1 MAGVMKFPDQHKT
14 KFLPLFFSGV
24 ILLLSACSAGGQEP
38 PPDPGVTTPIYAQ
51 LSVNGVNQKALYE
64 FNLEHKGEVQIEV
77 RDYTKLSEGGKQGV
91 DLLMTE
97 ITAGRGPDIIELGT
111 SGETSQLSYRR
122 LAEQGYLEDLWPY
135 IEEDPG
141 LGRGEN
147 GLLKGV
153 LEAPLQAAKIN
164 GGLYAIFEK
173 VQLHTLVG
181 AKSVVGD
188 HPGWTPEELLNIF
201 AAMPD
206 GSVILEDYH
215 NWKDPSVKQRFFTS
229 LLYGFSDLFIDW
241 EEGKCFFD
249 GDRFRSLL
257 ELTSCLPDQHDLER
271 VCANQFEAQSE
282 HFNRLRDGVVMLEDT
297 GFGNMVEWRTRYDWF
312 FGGSSY
318 VGYPVDDGSSGSY
331 FEPVGIKLAMS
342 STCRDKEAA
351 WLYMRQMYNLPVN
364 YEIRG
369 FHVGKTWYR
378 TELRA
383 AMTDLCYTRIGT
395 EIVQFPPLTRKE
407 HARIQELCDSTA
419 RSSLLV
425 DQELV
430 DLVMEA
436 AGPYFAGD
444 KTLDETVRLI
454 QSRAELY
461 VNENR

>member
-1 MAGVMKFPDQHKT
+1 MKRFWV
-14 KFLPLFFSGV
+14 FLLAAALAFT
-24 ILLLSACSAGGQEP
+24 ACSAGGQEP
-38 PPDPGVTTPIYAQ
+38 PPDPGVITLIYAQ
-51 LSVNGVNQKALYE
+51 LSANSVNQKALYQ

-249 GDRFRSLL
+249 GERFRSLL

-271 VCANQFEAQSE
+271 VCANQLEAQSE
-282 HFNRLRDGVVMLEDT
+282 HFNRLRDGVVMLEDA
-297 GFGNMVEWRTRYDWF
+297 GFGHWGEWRTRYDWF
-312 FGGSSY
+312 FGESSY

-342 STCRDKEAA
+342 STCRNKEAA
-351 WLYMRQMYNLPVN
+351 WLYMRQMYYSLGK
-364 YEIRG
+364 YGQGID
-369 FHVGKTWYR
+369 VGKMLYR
-378 TELRA
+378 RELRA

>member
-1 MAGVMKFPDQHKT
+1 MKSLDQHKT
-14 KFLPLFFSGV
+14 QFLPLFFSSV
-24 ILLLSACSAGGQEP
+24 ILLLAACSAGGQKAVLEA
-38 PPDPGVTTPIYAQ
+38 DPGVTTLIYAQ
-51 LSVNGVNQKALYE
+51 LSANGVNQEVLNK

-271 VCANQFEAQSE
+271 VCANQLEAQSE
-282 HFNRLRDGVVMLEDT
+282 HFNRLRDGVVMLEDA
-297 GFGNMVEWRTRYDWF
+297 GFGHWGEWRTRYDWF
-312 FGGSSY
+312 FGESSY

-342 STCRDKEAA
+342 STCRNKEAA
-351 WLYMRQMYNLPVN
+351 WLYMRQMYYSLGK
-364 YEIRG
+364 YGQGID
-369 FHVGKTWYR
+369 VGKMLYR
-378 TELRA
+378 RELRA

>member
-1 MAGVMKFPDQHKT
+1 MKRFWV
-14 KFLPLFFSGV
+14 FLLAAALAFT
-24 ILLLSACSAGGQEP
+24 ACSAGGQKAVLEA
-38 PPDPGVTTPIYAQ
+38 DPGVTTLIYAQ
-51 LSVNGVNQKALYE
+51 LSANGVNQEVLNK

-271 VCANQFEAQSE
+271 VCANQLEAQSE
-282 HFNRLRDGVVMLEDT
+282 HFNRLRDGVVMLEDA
-297 GFGNMVEWRTRYDWF
+297 GFGHWGEWRTRYDWF
-312 FGGSSY
+312 FGESSY

-342 STCRDKEAA
+342 STCRNKEAA
-351 WLYMRQMYNLPVN
+351 WLYMRQMYYSLGK
-364 YEIRG
+364 YGQGID
-369 FHVGKTWYR
+369 VGKMLYR
-378 TELRA
+378 RELRA

-444 KTLDETVRLI
+444 KTLDETVQLI
-454 QSRAELY
+454 QNRAALY
-461 VNENR
+461 VNEQK

>member
-1 MAGVMKFPDQHKT
+1 MKRFWV
-14 KFLPLFFSGV
+14 FLLAAALAFT
-24 ILLLSACSAGGQEP
+24 ACSAGGQEP
-38 PPDPGVTTPIYAQ
+38 PPDPGVITLIYAQ
-51 LSVNGVNQKALYE
+51 LSANSVNQKALYQ

-271 VCANQFEAQSE
+271 VCANQLEAQSE

-342 STCRDKEAA
+342 STCRNKEAA
-351 WLYMRQMYNLPVN
+351 WLYMRQMYYSLGK
-364 YEIRG
+364 YGQGID
-369 FHVGKTWYR
+369 VGKMLYR
-378 TELRA
+378 RELRA

>member
-1 MAGVMKFPDQHKT
+1 MKKRA
-14 KFLPLFFSGV
+14 LSVLAAC
-24 ILLLSACSAGGQEP
+24 ILLFSACSAGGQEP
-38 PPDPGVTTPIYAQ
+38 PPDPGVTTLIYAKI
-51 LSVNGVNQKALYE
+51 SENGVDQKRLSA
-64 FNLEHKGEVQIEV
+64 FNREHKGEVQIEV

-271 VCANQFEAQSE
+271 VCANQLEAQSE
-282 HFNRLRDGVVMLEDT
+282 HFNRLRDGVVMLEDA
-297 GFGNMVEWRTRYDWF
+297 GFGHWGEWRTRYDWF
-312 FGGSSY
+312 FGESSY

-342 STCRDKEAA
+342 STCRNKEAA
-351 WLYMRQMYNLPVN
+351 WLYMRQMYYSLGK
-364 YEIRG
+364 YGQGID
-369 FHVGKTWYR
+369 VGKMLYR
-378 TELRA
+378 RELRA

>member
-1 MAGVMKFPDQHKT
+1 MKRFWV
-14 KFLPLFFSGV
+14 FLLAAALAFT
-24 ILLLSACSAGGQEP
+24 ACSAGGQEP
-38 PPDPGVTTPIYAQ
+38 PPDPGVITLIYAQ
-51 LSVNGVNQKALYE
+51 LSANSVNQKALYQ

-271 VCANQFEAQSE
+271 VCANQLEAQSE
-282 HFNRLRDGVVMLEDT
+282 HFNRLRDGVVMLEDA
-297 GFGNMVEWRTRYDWF
+297 GFGHWGEWRTRYDWF
-312 FGGSSY
+312 FGESSY

-351 WLYMRQMYNLPVN
+351 WLYMRQMYYSLGK
-364 YEIRG
+364 YGQGID
-369 FHVGKTWYR
+369 VGKMLYR
-378 TELRA
+378 RELRA

>member
-1 MAGVMKFPDQHKT
+1 MKRFWV
-14 KFLPLFFSGV
+14 FLLAAALAFT
-24 ILLLSACSAGGQEP
+24 ACSAGGREP
-38 PPDPGVTTPIYAQ
+38 PPDPGVTTLIYAQ
-51 LSVNGVNQKALYE
+51 LSANGVNQEVLNK

-173 VQLHTLVG
+173 AQLHTLVG

-188 HPGWTPEELLNIF
+188 RTGWTPEELLDTF

-206 GSVILEDYH
+206 GSVILEDYQ

-249 GDRFRSLL
+249 GERFRSLL

-342 STCRDKEAA
+342 STCRNKEAA
-351 WLYMRQMYNLPVN
+351 WLYMRQMYYSLGK
-364 YEIRG
+364 YGQGID
-369 FHVGKTWYR
+369 VGKMLYR
-378 TELRA
+378 RELRA

-395 EIVQFPPLTRKE
+395 EIVQFLPLTRKE

>member
-1 MAGVMKFPDQHKT
+1 MKRFWV
-14 KFLPLFFSGV
+14 FLLTAALAFT
-24 ILLLSACSAGGQEP
+24 ACSAGGQKAVLEA
-38 PPDPGVTTPIYAQ
+38 DPGVTTLIYAQ
-51 LSVNGVNQKALYE
+51 LSANGVNQEVLNK

-181 AKSVVGD
+181 AKSMVGD

-282 HFNRLRDGVVMLEDT
+282 HFNRLRDGVVMLEDA
-297 GFGNMVEWRTRYDWF
+297 GFGHWGEWRTRYDWF
-312 FGGSSY
+312 FGESSY

-351 WLYMRQMYNLPVN
+351 WLYMRQMYYSLGK
-364 YEIRG
+364 YGQGID
-369 FHVGKTWYR
+369 VGKMLYR
-378 TELRA
+378 RELRA

-395 EIVQFPPLTRKE
+395 EIIQFLPLTRKE

>member
-1 MAGVMKFPDQHKT
+1 MKRFWV
-14 KFLPLFFSGV
+14 FLLAAALAFT
-24 ILLLSACSAGGQEP
+24 ACSAGGQEP
-38 PPDPGVTTPIYAQ
+38 PPDPGVITLIYAQ
-51 LSVNGVNQKALYE
+51 LSANSVNQKALYQ

-282 HFNRLRDGVVMLEDT
+282 HFNRLRDGVVMLEDA
-297 GFGNMVEWRTRYDWF
+297 GFGHWGEWRTRYDWF
-312 FGGSSY
+312 FGESSY

-342 STCRDKEAA
+342 STCRNKEAA
-351 WLYMRQMYNLPVN
+351 WLYMRQMYYSLGK
-364 YEIRG
+364 YGQGID
-369 FHVGKTWYR
+369 VGKMLYR
-378 TELRA
+378 RELRA

>member
-1 MAGVMKFPDQHKT
+1 MKKRA
-14 KFLPLFFSGV
+14 LSVLAAC
-24 ILLLSACSAGGQEP
+24 ILLFSACSAGGQEP
-38 PPDPGVTTPIYAQ
+38 PPDPGVTTLIYAKI
-51 LSVNGVNQKALYE
+51 SENGVDQKRLSA
-64 FNLEHKGEVQIEV
+64 FNREHKGEVQIEV

-271 VCANQFEAQSE
+271 VCANQLEAQSE

-351 WLYMRQMYNLPVN
+351 WLYMRQMYYSLGK
-364 YEIRG
+364 YGQGID
-369 FHVGKTWYR
+369 VGKMLYR
-378 TELRA
+378 RELRA

>member
-1 MAGVMKFPDQHKT
+1 MKRFWV
-14 KFLPLFFSGV
+14 FLLAAALAFT
-24 ILLLSACSAGGQEP
+24 ACSAGGQEP
-38 PPDPGVTTPIYAQ
+38 PPDPGVITLIYAQ
-51 LSVNGVNQKALYE
+51 LSANSVNQKALYQ

-271 VCANQFEAQSE
+271 VCANQLEAQSE
-282 HFNRLRDGVVMLEDT
+282 HFNRLRDGVVMLEDA
-297 GFGNMVEWRTRYDWF
+297 GFGHWGEWRTRYDWF
-312 FGGSSY
+312 FGESSY

-342 STCRDKEAA
+342 STCRNKEAA
-351 WLYMRQMYNLPVN
+351 WLYMRQMYYSLGK
-364 YEIRG
+364 YGQGID
-369 FHVGKTWYR
+369 VGKMLYR
-378 TELRA
+378 RELRA

-395 EIVQFPPLTRKE
+395 EIIQFLPLTRKE

>member
-1 MAGVMKFPDQHKT
+1 MKRFWV
-14 KFLPLFFSGV
+14 FLLTAALAFT
-24 ILLLSACSAGGQEP
+24 ACSAGGQEP
-38 PPDPGVTTPIYAQ
+38 PPDPGVITLIYAQ
-51 LSVNGVNQKALYE
+51 LSANSVNQKALYQ

-271 VCANQFEAQSE
+271 VCANQLEAQSE
-282 HFNRLRDGVVMLEDT
+282 HFNRLRDGVVMLEDA
-297 GFGNMVEWRTRYDWF
+297 GFGHWGEWRTRYDWF
-312 FGGSSY
+312 FGESSY

-342 STCRDKEAA
+342 STCRNKEAA
-351 WLYMRQMYNLPVN
+351 WLYMRQMYYSLGK
-364 YEIRG
+364 YGQGID
-369 FHVGKTWYR
+369 VGKMLYR
-378 TELRA
+378 RELRA

>member
-1 MAGVMKFPDQHKT
+1 MKRFWV
-14 KFLPLFFSGV
+14 FLLAAALAFT
-24 ILLLSACSAGGQEP
+24 ACSAGGQKAVLEA
-38 PPDPGVTTPIYAQ
+38 DPGVTTLIYAQ
-51 LSVNGVNQKALYE
+51 LSANGVNQEVLNK

-111 SGETSQLSYRR
+111 SRETSQLSYRR

-181 AKSVVGD
+181 AKSMVGD

-249 GDRFRSLL
+249 GERFRSLL

-282 HFNRLRDGVVMLEDT
+282 HFNRLRDGVVMLEDA
-297 GFGNMVEWRTRYDWF
+297 GFGHWGEWRTRYDWF
-312 FGGSSY
+312 FGESSY

-342 STCRDKEAA
+342 STCRNKEAA
-351 WLYMRQMYNLPVN
+351 WLYMRQMYYSLGK
-364 YEIRG
+364 YGQGID
-369 FHVGKTWYR
+369 VGKMLYR
-378 TELRA
+378 RELRA

>member
-1 MAGVMKFPDQHKT
+1 MKRFWV
-14 KFLPLFFSGV
+14 FLLTAALAFT
-24 ILLLSACSAGGQEP
+24 ACSAGGQEP
-38 PPDPGVTTPIYAQ
+38 PPDPGVITLIYAQ
-51 LSVNGVNQKALYE
+51 LSANSVNQKALYQ

-141 LGRGEN
+141 LGWGEN

-173 VQLHTLVG
+173 AQLHTLVG

-188 HPGWTPEELLNIF
+188 RTGWTPEELLDTF

-271 VCANQFEAQSE
+271 VCANQLEAQSE
-282 HFNRLRDGVVMLEDT
+282 HFNRLRDGVVMLEDA
-297 GFGNMVEWRTRYDWF
+297 GFGHWGEWRTRYDWF
-312 FGGSSY
+312 FGESSY

-342 STCRDKEAA
+342 STCRNKEAA
-351 WLYMRQMYNLPVN
+351 WLYMRQMYYSLGK
-364 YEIRG
+364 YGQGID
-369 FHVGKTWYR
+369 VGKMLYR
-378 TELRA
+378 RELRA

>member
-1 MAGVMKFPDQHKT
+1 MKKRA
-14 KFLPLFFSGV
+14 LSVLAAC
-24 ILLLSACSAGGQEP
+24 ILLFSACSAGGQEP
-38 PPDPGVTTPIYAQ
+38 PPDPGVTTLIYAQ
-51 LSVNGVNQKALYE
+51 LSANGVNQKALYQ
-64 FNLEHKGEVQIEV
+64 FNREHKGEMQIEV

-271 VCANQFEAQSE
+271 VCANQLEAQSE
-282 HFNRLRDGVVMLEDT
+282 HFNRLRDGVVMLEDA
-297 GFGNMVEWRTRYDWF
+297 GFGHWGEWRTRYDWF
-312 FGGSSY
+312 FGESSY

-342 STCRDKEAA
+342 STCRNKEAA
-351 WLYMRQMYNLPVN
+351 WLYMRQMYYSLGK
-364 YEIRG
+364 YGQGID
-369 FHVGKTWYR
+369 VGKMLYR
-378 TELRA
+378 RELRA

-395 EIVQFPPLTRKE
+395 EIIQFLPLTRKE